1 MTEWYNNDMEKT
13 IAEILT
19 KRGLSISTAES
30 CTGGLLS
37 SKLTDISG
45 SSAFVTLN
53 VITYAN
59 DAKNKLLGVSLETL
73 ETKGAVSEE
82 CALEMAKG
90 LHKLTGS
97 DICVS
102 TTGIAGPTG
111 GSDEKP
117 VGLMYSA
124 IYTPEKYQI
133 YKILLSSDINR
144 ILMKE
149 KFVEAVLNN
158 IYTFLAF
165 V

>member
-1 MTEWYNNDMEKT
+1 MINMENK
-13 IAEILT
+13 IAEILIR
-19 KRGLSISTAES
+19 KGLTISTAES

-45 SSAFVTLN
+45 SSSYIKLN
-53 VITYAN
+53 VVTYAN
-59 DAKNKLLGVSLETL
+59 EAKHKILGVTLETL
-73 ETKGAVSEE
+73 EKYGAVSEE

-90 LHKLTGS
+90 LYKLTGS

-111 GSDEKP
+111 GSKDKP

-124 IYTPEKYQI
+124 IYTEQKQQI
-133 YKILLSSDINR
+133 YKILLSPNIDR
-144 ILMKE
+144 ISMKE
-149 KFVEAVLNN
+149 KFTEAVLNN

>member
-1 MTEWYNNDMEKT
+1 MENK
-13 IAEILT
+13 IAEILIR
-19 KRGLSISTAES
+19 KGLTISTAES

-45 SSAFVTLN
+45 SSSYITLN
-53 VITYAN
+53 IVTYAN
-59 DAKNKLLGVSLETL
+59 EAKHRLLNVSLEIL
-73 ETKGAVSEE
+73 EKKGAVSEE

-111 GSDEKP
+111 GSKDKP

-124 IYTPEKYQI
+124 IYTEQKQQV
-133 YKILLSSDINR
+133 YKILLSPNIDRVI
-144 ILMKE
+144 MKE
-149 KFVEAVLNN
+149 KFTEAVLNN